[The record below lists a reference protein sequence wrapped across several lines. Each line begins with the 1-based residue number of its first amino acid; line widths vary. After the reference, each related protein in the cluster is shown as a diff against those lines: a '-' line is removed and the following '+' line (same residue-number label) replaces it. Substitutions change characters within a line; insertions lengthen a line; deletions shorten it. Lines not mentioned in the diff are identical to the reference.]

1 MIAQSIVWDS
11 FGVHASLEGEGKR
24 RARHIF
30 FEKKMIREPIWVFR

>member
-30 FEKKMIREPIWVFR
+30 FEKKNDQWANLGF